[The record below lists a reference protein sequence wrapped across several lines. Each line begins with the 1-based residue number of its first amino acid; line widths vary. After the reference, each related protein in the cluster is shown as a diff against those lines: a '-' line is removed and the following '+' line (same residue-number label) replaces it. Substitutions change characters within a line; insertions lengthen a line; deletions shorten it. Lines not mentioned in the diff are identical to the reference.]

1 MNSLIN
7 SWILFFVSISSEAAD
22 LIRPYKLKGKVLITD
37 HDDDDDND
45 DAKYKMVYHKIKT
58 FRMHS
63 TIRQAGQLVDNIPY
77 TASKRTEFHI
87 NIRCRSMCK
96 CMLVSFYYAKRL
108 KPHPIKTVWAVYLR
122 VS

>member
-1 MNSLIN
+1 MNSLIK

-37 HDDDDDND
+37 HDNDDDDDND

-63 TIRQAGQLVDNIPY
+63 TIRQAGQLVDNIQY

-87 NIRCRSMCK
+87 KI
-96 CMLVSFYYAKRL
+96 
-108 KPHPIKTVWAVYLR
+108 
-122 VS
+122 